1 MGSGRPSA
9 SSADQPKNRSMAE
22 FQNSTLLSGPI
33 MIVGTTESLN
43 TSAKKEISG
52 KLPVD
57 GAVDVFGI
65 LTFKSFSGN

>member
-1 MGSGRPSA
+1 
-9 SSADQPKNRSMAE
+9 MAA

-33 MIVGTTESLN
+33 MIVGTAESRN

-57 GAVDVFGI
+57 GAVDVFSI
-65 LTFKSFSGN
+65 LTLKSLSGN